1 MYVFKLVNSEGHLGR
16 SSTPKTYSKAV
27 DTRRRIDVKT
37 FKRRRV
43 STGNFV
49 NRLEGEK
56 ISFQDE
62 TEETFLM
69 TMIHVVK
76 MKHGNVPIS
85 VFLLLKQFSYL
96 SMHVSLTKSN

>member
-1 MYVFKLVNSEGHLGR
+1 MCVFKLVNSEGHLGR
-16 SSTPKTYSKAV
+16 SSTPKTYSKPV

-37 FKRRRV
+37 FKRGRV
-43 STGNFV
+43 STGNFI

-76 MKHGNVPIS
+76 INMATS
-85 VFLLLKQFSYL
+85 QYQFSCCENSFRTYPCMYL
-96 SMHVSLTKSN
+96 

>member
-1 MYVFKLVNSEGHLGR
+1 MYVFKLVNSEGHLSR
-16 SSTPKTYSKAV
+16 SSTPKTYFKPV
-27 DTRRRIDVKT
+27 DTRCRIDVKT

-43 STGNFV
+43 STGNFI

-76 MKHGNVPIS
+76 IKLGNVPIS
-85 VFLLLKQFSYL
+85 VFLLLKRFSYL
-96 SMHVSLTKSN
+96 SMHLSLTESN